1 MDINKIMNAVVIVAQ
16 MILDGKHDKAVEVA
30 KRELVMDD
38 IAMSGAVVAMI
49 TEEVNAKQ
57 HTDITETFGNIRD
70 YILAYILAGRVEY
83 LPAAYRTV
91 VSIAVELLGGI
102 EETCEMFDNLVKI
115 SADVT
120 EECGVYAGG
129 F

>member
-1 MDINKIMNAVVIVAQ
+1 MNIDKTVNAITMVSQ
-16 MILDGKHDKAVEVA
+16 MILRGEHDMAIEFA
-30 KRELVMDD
+30 KKELATDD
-38 IAMSGAVVAMI
+38 FAMNGMLIAMM

-70 YILAYILAGRVEY
+70 YILAGRVDY

-91 VSIAVELLGGI
+91 VHIAVELLGGI
-102 EETCEMFDNLVKI
+102 EETFEMFNNLVTI

>member
-1 MDINKIMNAVVIVAQ
+1 MMDINKIMGAVVTVAQ

-70 YILAYILAGRVEY
+70 YILAGRAEY

-102 EETCEMFDNLVKI
+102 EETFEMFNNLVTI

>member
-1 MDINKIMNAVVIVAQ
+1 MNIDKTVNAITMVSQ
-16 MILDGKHDKAVEVA
+16 MILRGEHDMAIEFA
-30 KRELVMDD
+30 KKELATDD
-38 IAMSGAVVAMI
+38 FAMNGMLIAMI

-70 YILAYILAGRVEY
+70 YILAGRVDY

-91 VSIAVELLGGI
+91 VHIAVELLGGI
-102 EETCEMFDNLVKI
+102 EETFEMFNNLVTI